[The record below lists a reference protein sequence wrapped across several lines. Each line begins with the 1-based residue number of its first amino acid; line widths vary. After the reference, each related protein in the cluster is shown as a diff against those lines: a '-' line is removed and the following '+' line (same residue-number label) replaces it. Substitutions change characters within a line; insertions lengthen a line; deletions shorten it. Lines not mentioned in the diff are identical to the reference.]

1 MIFNTMKRNLIVVAV
16 VTILC
21 LFAACSPQSTPKQVV
36 KTYWTAIQNEQYS
49 EAVNLYYDIDGLF
62 SEDSKEL
69 LSVLTRIQMAQYG
82 KITSVKILSVDKTGK
97 DKAMVTVQLT
107 TENQSEPQVETM
119 DVVKS
124 NGKWYIDFSI

>member
-1 MIFNTMKRNLIVVAV
+1 MKRNLIIVAAVAV
-16 VTILC
+16 LC
-21 LFAACSPQSTPKQVV
+21 MFAACSPQSTPKQVV

-69 LSVLTRIQMAQYG
+69 LSVLTKIQMAQYG
-82 KITSVKILSVDKTGK
+82 KITSVKILSVNKTGK

>member
-1 MIFNTMKRNLIVVAV
+1 MKRNLILIAMAA
-16 VTILC
+16 IAC

-69 LSVLTRIQMAQYG
+69 LSVLTRIQMAEYG
-82 KITSVKILSVDKTGK
+82 KITSVKILSVEKTEK
-97 DKAMVTVQLT
+97 DKAVVAVELT
-107 TENQSEPQVETM
+107 IENQTEPRVEAM
-119 DVVKS
+119 DVVKV

>member
-1 MIFNTMKRNLIVVAV
+1 MKRNLIIVAAVAV
-16 VTILC
+16 LC
-21 LFAACSPQSTPKQVV
+21 MFAACSPQSTPKQVV

-69 LSVLTRIQMAQYG
+69 LSVLTRIQMAEYG
-82 KITSVKILSVDKTGK
+82 KITSVKILSVEKTEK
-97 DKAMVTVQLT
+97 DKAVVAVELT
-107 TENQSEPQVETM
+107 IENQTEPRVEAM
-119 DVVKS
+119 DVVKV

>member
-1 MIFNTMKRNLIVVAV
+1 MKRNLIVVAV
-16 VTILC
+16 VAILC

-119 DVVKS
+119 DVVKV
-124 NGKWYIDFSI
+124 NGKWYIDFNI